1 LLWFWF
7 GSLTALTAVAAVIAM
22 PVDDSGTTEHCLTT
36 GWRVTVIA
44 GDRDPGETQMSEIR
58 ILVHNVPPE
67 GWQWRLVAGGNTLK
81 SGSAKTETE
90 AHHEANAAL
99 RRLKEE
105 NRPTDTN

>member
-67 GWQWRLVAGGNTLK
+67 GWQWRLVAGVIRSK
-81 SGSAKTETE
+81 AV
-90 AHHEANAAL
+90 
-99 RRLKEE
+99 RLKRKLKPIK
-105 NRPTDTN
+105 RPMQH